1 VAEGRVRGVRDNE
14 NDLDAYVCVVVVID
28 VPDVV
33 VVDVSVVVVVSVELV
48 PVMAVSV
55 IGAEVELELVV
66 ADVSVTAVL
75 LVSLVVVLSVDSFL
89 QPKAKRTRAVT
100 QRTASVF
107 FICSSL
113 FHQTSVLSGGEHT
126 RPLKEQQGCQ

>member
-1 VAEGRVRGVRDNE
+1 VRRAFARRFLNTKTP
-14 NDLDAYVCVVVVID
+14 LTPYVCVVVVID

-33 VVDVSVVVVVSVELV
+33 VIDVSVALVLVLIVSVV

-55 IGAEVELELVV
+55 DGAEVELEPVV
-66 ADVSVTAVL
+66 AEVSVTAVA
-75 LVSLVVVLSVDSFL
+75 LVSLVDVVSVDSFL

-113 FHQTSVLSGGEHT
+113 FHQTSALPRAENAPV
-126 RPLKEQQGCQ
+126 C

>member
-1 VAEGRVRGVRDNE
+1 
-14 NDLDAYVCVVVVID
+14 VCVVVVID

-33 VVDVSVVVVVSVELV
+33 VAVVSVELVLVLIVSVELV

-55 IGAEVELELVV
+55 IGAAVELEPVV
-66 ADVSVTAVL
+66 ADVSVTVVA
-75 LVSLVVVLSVDSFL
+75 LVSLVLVFSVVSFL

-100 QRTASVF
+100 QSAASVF

-113 FHQTSVLSGGEHT
+113 LIQHRRSPGGERT
-126 RPLKEQQGCQ
+126 RPLREQQGCQ